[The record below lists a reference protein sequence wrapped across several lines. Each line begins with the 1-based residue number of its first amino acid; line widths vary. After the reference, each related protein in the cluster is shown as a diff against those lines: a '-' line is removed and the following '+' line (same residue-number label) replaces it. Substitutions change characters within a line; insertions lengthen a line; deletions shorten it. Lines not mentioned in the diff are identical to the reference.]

1 LSWDAYQRVVL
12 RELGLEVYAL
22 PHTSAAASIE
32 IAQPAARDAD
42 MLARAAKAA
51 GLQPQALL
59 AQLDLHTILPT
70 LRGNAAAKR
79 ALWPRLR
86 TLRCAAR

>member
-12 RELGLEVYAL
+12 RELGLDVYAL
-22 PHTSAAASIE
+22 PRTSAAASVE
-32 IAQPAARDAD
+32 IAQPMAGDTD
-42 MLARAAKAA
+42 MLARIAKAA

-59 AQLDLHTILPT
+59 AQLDLHTVLPT
-70 LRGNAAAKR
+70 LRDNAAAKR